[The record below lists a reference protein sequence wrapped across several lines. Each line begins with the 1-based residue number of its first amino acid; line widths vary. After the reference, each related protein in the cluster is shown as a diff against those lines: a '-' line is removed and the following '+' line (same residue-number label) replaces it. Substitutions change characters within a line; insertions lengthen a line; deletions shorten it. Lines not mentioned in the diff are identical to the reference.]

1 MEVGEDGPCLAGPLR
16 RAKQRADGFRD
27 RGEHGHSTKVK
38 AHGSYRDGL
47 ASSMSSTGRMANAL
61 SSAVGGGPRKFP
73 RPEDLEA
80 QGGKLLP
87 SQIAAARADPES
99 ARMAANGMEIEGEA
113 DEEYEDDDDDEGADF
128 GGDYQGAAAS
138 GKNRNRGG
146 GGGKQRMHIEQEEEE
161 ERRTLR
167 LAPALAASGRSSVR
181 RARQQGSSWC
191 TLS

>member
-1 MEVGEDGPCLAGPLR
+1 MQVEGVVAQVSSVPSQQGGGGGRGGRPVSGGPSPK
-16 RAKQRADGFRD
+16 AKQRADGFRD

-47 ASSMSSTGRMANAL
+47 ASSMSEYRPNGECPIKRGR
-61 SSAVGGGPRKFP
+61 GRPRKFP

-138 GKNRNRGG
+138 GKNRNSRD
-146 GGGKQRMHIEQEEEE
+146 
-161 ERRTLR
+161 
-167 LAPALAASGRSSVR
+167 
-181 RARQQGSSWC
+181 
-191 TLS
+191 